1 MNVRAADL
9 AKCRVVRL
17 AASTLYSTELGS
29 TPGDSFWLT
38 PRIKKEGLQPSAQ
51 PALSLQM
58 EELRSVLL
66 NSGQGH
72 LFEGWPVGGDEAQ
85 EQRFFAQVNQLE
97 SSYPGGVAA
106 YIRNARKLLADS
118 KAGVN
123 PLDGWTPSVPTGEKA
138 DFGSPAFLE
147 HEALGLQ
154 ELDGCAFVL
163 VAGGLGERLGY
174 SGIKLALPTQISTSE
189 PYIALYIR
197 QILALQRHAAA
208 ATGRA
213 VVLPLMIMVSDDTA
227 GPTDALLRA
236 NGFWGMTPEQV
247 TLLKQEKVACVADN
261 DARLAT
267 DPQDPYSLLTKPH
280 GHGDVHYLMHSS
292 GLAARWLAEG
302 RRWVYFLQDTNALAF
317 KVLPACL
324 GVSKALGLHVN
335 SVAVARKAGE
345 SIGGLMTLSTA
356 PARSTATRTMTVN
369 VECATISPASHRHG
383 ACALHAARPLL
394 PAGTTRSTRC

>member
-1 MNVRAADL
+1 MRA
-9 AKCRVVRL
+9 
-17 AASTLYSTELGS
+17 S
-29 TPGDSFWLT
+29 
-38 PRIKKEGLQPSAQ
+38 
-51 PALSLQM
+51 SL
-58 EELRSVLL
+58 RT
-66 NSGQGH
+66 
-72 LFEGWPVGGDEAQ
+72 
-85 EQRFFAQVNQLE
+85 
-97 SSYPGGVAA
+97 
-106 YIRNARKLLADS
+106 RKR
-118 KAGVN
+118 GVN
-123 PLDGWTPSVPTGEKA
+123 PLGGWTPSVPTGEKA

-261 DARLAT
+261 ATSARHRSAGPVLAVDKATRPRRRPLPHALFGSCRKVVGRGPTLGLLLAGYERARL
-267 DPQDPYSLLTKPH
+267 
-280 GHGDVHYLMHSS
+280 
-292 GLAARWLAEG
+292 
-302 RRWVYFLQDTNALAF
+302 
-317 KVLPACL
+317 
-324 GVSKALGLHVN
+324 
-335 SVAVARKAGE
+335 
-345 SIGGLMTLSTA
+345 
-356 PARSTATRTMTVN
+356 
-369 VECATISPASHRHG
+369 
-383 ACALHAARPLL
+383 
-394 PAGTTRSTRC
+394 

>member
-1 MNVRAADL
+1 MNLRPWLHDL
-9 AKCRVVRL
+9 AIVLSTVAWVRR
-17 AASTLYSTELGS
+17 AVGQFSGS
-29 TPGDSFWLT
+29 HH
-38 PRIKKEGLQPSAQ
+38 IKKEGLQPSA
-51 PALSLQM
+51 AFLQM